1 MIAKPDAELQR
12 TAYLLGVRAQG
23 LTTSAPVPS
32 PCISVCRMDPATGWC
47 AGCFR
52 DLGEIGRWS
61 AASEAQQREIWHRIQ
76 QRLHQRVQESGQ
88 LPASAALTNAE
99 EGIL

>member
-1 MIAKPDAELQR
+1 MIAKPDADLQR

-32 PCISVCRMDPATGWC
+32 PCISVCRMDAATGWC

-61 AASEAQQREIWHRIQ
+61 AASEAQQREIWQSIQ
-76 QRLHQRVQESGQ
+76 QRLQQRLHESGQ
-88 LPASAALTNAE
+88 LPLSAAPANAE
-99 EGIL
+99 DGSL